1 MNDLDVI
8 ACDVGNAYLNAP
20 CRKKI
25 WFVAGLEFG
34 SWQGTVIKIVRAL
47 YGLKTSGASWRGM
60 FNSSILEMG
69 FEPTDADP
77 DVYRKTNAKENG
89 FKYYEYI
96 LVYVDYVLI
105 ISHSPTTH
113 LERIQAN
120 NELNPSSIGPPTRY
134 LGADVRRVTRP
145 GDATGREY
153 RSFSANS
160 YVKRSRLK
168 CENPFT
174 GQRVRFEVY
183 SKDNLSQHNI
193 SSRS

>member
-1 MNDLDVI
+1 MNCAFDL
-8 ACDVGNAYLNAP
+8 ACDVENAYLNAP
-20 CRKKI
+20 CRERI
-25 WFVAGLEFG
+25 WFVAGPEFD
-34 SWQGTVIKIVRAL
+34 SRHGTVIKIVRAF
-47 YGLKTSGASWRGM
+47 YGLKLSGALWRSM

-69 FEPTDADP
+69 FEPTVADP

-89 FKYYEYI
+89 FRYYKYI
-96 LVYVDYVLI
+96 LAYVDDVLI
-105 ISHSPTTH
+105 ISHSPTTY

-120 NELNPSSIGPPTRY
+120 YELNPSSIGPFTRY

-153 RSFSANS
+153 RSFSVNS

-174 GQRVRFEVY
+174 GQRARFEVY